1 MENILPPCVVSNL
14 LLLQVKSRLWVRSLL
29 EIPRT
34 DIEISS
40 KLVARVI
47 IIIFKKTFD
56 TDHNNNGT
64 SNFIKWS
71 NCFSLTTLCSKV
83 TKLPYGVNPAYLGHR
98 THLVTTQVNA
108 PTSPPPPSAPTTTAP
123 PPPTK
128 LYHLTFQV
136 LALEPPEAGSIPLW
150 ILILAILAGLLFL
163 SILTAILYKLGFFRW
178 FICFCVRKQVF
189 ILRKDDL
196 IFNDLSVQEEKAG
209 GLQLPRNNPGLSS
222 FGINISK
229 LQTYSG

>member
-1 MENILPPCVVSNL
+1 M
-14 LLLQVKSRLWVRSLL
+14 
-29 EIPRT
+29 
-34 DIEISS
+34 
-40 KLVARVI
+40 A
-47 IIIFKKTFD
+47 
-56 TDHNNNGT
+56 

-71 NCFSLTTLCSKV
+71 NWFSLATICSKV

-108 PTSPPPPSAPTTTAP
+108 PTSPSPPSAPTKTTP

-178 FICFCVRKQVF
+178 LICFCVRKQVF

-209 GLQLPRNNPGLSS
+209 GLQLPRHNPGLSC
-222 FGINISK
+222 FWINISK
-229 LQTYSG
+229 IQTYSGKSPKHDKMQKKVKIWSRPGEQQPNAISINFSSWLCTEAGVFVQVS